1 VISVLEPKN
10 KMNCLL
16 CYKLLNQNEIDYH
29 AKCVLKTFG
38 LKQLPTIDI
47 DQKKLTDYAKKI
59 VGANTAITGVQP
71 KLSLWLGESK
81 KSVRFTVVDE
91 KSNYIMK
98 PQTEAYQSLP
108 ENEDLCM
115 HLAETF
121 GIEAATHGLIRL
133 QGGELAYITKR
144 FDRENENKLSCE
156 DLCQLSET
164 LTEHKYR
171 GSYEK
176 TGKIIKQYSTQSGL
190 DTLRYFE
197 LVVFSFITGNADMHL
212 KNFSMLEKHE
222 GQFSLSPSYDLV
234 STMLV
239 IKNESEQM
247 ALTLNGRKNK
257 ITKKDF
263 SALAVNLSITE
274 KQAENSFHYFSENLK
289 SAQWWIDNSFL
300 PEEQKDYINKIIAER
315 INLLKE

>member
-1 VISVLEPKN
+1 
-10 KMNCLL
+10 MNCLL
-16 CYKLLNQNEIDYH
+16 CYKPLDKGETDYH
-29 AKCVLKTFG
+29 TKCVMKTFG
-38 LKQLPTIDI
+38 LKQMPTIDI
-47 DQKKLTDYAKKI
+47 DEKKLTTYAKKL

-71 KLSLWLGESK
+71 KLSLWLDESK
-81 KSVRFTVVDE
+81 KSIRFTVVDDM
-91 KSNYIMK
+91 SNYIIK
-98 PQTEAYQSLP
+98 PQSEAYQSLP

-121 GIEAATHGLIRL
+121 GIETATHSLIRL
-133 QGGELAYITKR
+133 PRGELAYITQR
-144 FDRENENKLSCE
+144 FDRKNEYKLSCE

-190 DTLRYFE
+190 DTLHYFE

-212 KNFSMLEKHE
+212 KNFSMFEKQE
-222 GQFSLSPSYDLV
+222 GQFTLSPSYDLV
-234 STMLV
+234 STILV

-257 ITKKDF
+257 ITKNDF
-263 SALAVNLSITE
+263 TALATNLSITE
-274 KQAENSFHYFSENLK
+274 KQVENSFRSFSEKLK
-289 SAQWWIDNSFL
+289 SALWWIENSFL
-300 PEEQKDYINKIIAER
+300 SEEQKANINKTVTDR
-315 INLLKE
+315 IHLLNK